1 MSGGMKSAPPVA
13 AAAKRTASKGAA
25 AKTIPAGTA
34 MRRSAAQQV
43 GVQRAAPAKGTATS
57 AQATAALSIS
67 AASVRATAAP
77 SIPAASAQATAAP
90 SAPAASERVTA
101 AQGALGRDND
111 GYVRSFARGLRV
123 IEALGRGRGGQ
134 TVQAIAARTGL
145 PRTVVRRI
153 VLTLTDLGFA
163 VADGSS
169 FLLTP
174 RVMNLGMSYLTS
186 LPFWHVAQHVLEGL
200 CAEIQ
205 ESVALSLLD
214 GDDVVYLMRM
224 PSRRIMSL
232 RLGAGSRLPAYATSP
247 GRVLLADAP
256 SVQLER
262 YLQSVRLKAYT
273 DRTVTSAAALR
284 TLLSRVR
291 ERGYAWVDAELDPA
305 VAGLSVP
312 VRDSRRTVVAALS
325 ANLRSDEAG
334 EAASVRKL
342 LRPLQQTADR
352 LCAMAPDFLDSI
364 ARSTRASDREA

>member
-1 MSGGMKSAPPVA
+1 MSGVRSVPPPVA
-13 AAAKRTASKGAA
+13 AAGDAAARGGAA
-25 AKTIPAGTA
+25 KAVSAGTA
-34 MRRSAAQQV
+34 V
-43 GVQRAAPAKGTATS
+43 G
-57 AQATAALSIS
+57 
-67 AASVRATAAP
+67 
-77 SIPAASAQATAAP
+77 PAAAGQA
-90 SAPAASERVTA
+90 VA
-101 AQGALGRDND
+101 AQGVSARDND

-134 TVQAIAARTGL
+134 TVQAIATRTGL

-186 LPFWHVAQHVLEGL
+186 LQFWHVAQHVLEGL
-200 CAEIQ
+200 CAEIH

-256 SVQLER
+256 QVQLER
-262 YLQSVRLKAYT
+262 YLQSARLKAYT

>member
-13 AAAKRTASKGAA
+13 AAAGRTASKGAA
-25 AKTIPAGTA
+25 AKTVPAGTA

-43 GVQRAAPAKGTATS
+43 GVQRAAPAKGTATG
-57 AQATAALSIS
+57 AQ
-67 AASVRATAAP
+67 ATAAP

-232 RLGAGSRLPAYATSP
+232 RLGAGSRLPAYVTSP

-256 SVQLER
+256 PVQLER

-284 TLLSRVR
+284 TALSRVR

-352 LCAMAPDFLDSI
+352 LFAMAPDFLDSI
-364 ARSTRASDREA
+364 ARSTRAFDREA

>member
-1 MSGGMKSAPPVA
+1 MNGVRSAPRRAAGVRSAVPGGVA
-13 AAAKRTASKGAA
+13 AKAVVAAGSTSRAA
-25 AKTIPAGTA
+25 AGQAV
-34 MRRSAAQQV
+34 AAQV
-43 GVQRAAPAKGTATS
+43 AATPSVPA
-57 AQATAALSIS
+57 
-67 AASVRATAAP
+67 
-77 SIPAASAQATAAP
+77 
-90 SAPAASERVTA
+90 
-101 AQGALGRDND
+101 RDND

-123 IEALGRGRGGQ
+123 IEALGRGRGAQ
-134 TVQAIAARTGL
+134 TVQAVAARTGL

-163 VADGSS
+163 VAAGNS

-186 LPFWHVAQHVLEGL
+186 LPSWHVAQHVLEGL
-200 CAEIQ
+200 CTEIQ

-214 GDDVVYLMRM
+214 DDDVVYLMRM

-232 RLGAGSRLPAYATSP
+232 RLGAGSRLPAFATSP
-247 GRVLLADAP
+247 GRVLLADA
-256 SVQLER
+256 SAGQLEH
-262 YLQSVRLKAYT
+262 YLRSVRLKAYT
-273 DRTVTSAAALR
+273 GRTLTSAAALR
-284 TLLSRVR
+284 AALSSAR

-312 VRDSRRTVVAALS
+312 VRDSRRAVVAALS

-352 LCAMAPDFLDSI
+352 LGAMAPDFLDSI
-364 ARSTRASDREA
+364 GRSTRALERAP

>member
-1 MSGGMKSAPPVA
+1 MSGRMKNAPPA
-13 AAAKRTASKGAA
+13 AAAD
-25 AKTIPAGTA
+25 I
-34 MRRSAAQQV
+34 AAQAVAGQ
-43 GVQRAAPAKGTATS
+43 GVSELAGGPNTPA
-57 AQATAALSIS
+57 
-67 AASVRATAAP
+67 
-77 SIPAASAQATAAP
+77 
-90 SAPAASERVTA
+90 
-101 AQGALGRDND
+101 RDND

-205 ESVALSLLD
+205 ESVALSLID

-224 PSRRIMSL
+224 PSRKIMSL

-247 GRVLLADAP
+247 GRVLLADTP
-256 SVQLER
+256 PVQLER

-284 TLLSRVR
+284 TVLSRVR

-312 VRDSRRTVVAALS
+312 VCDSRRTVVAALS

-364 ARSTRASDREA
+364 ARSTRMPRL